1 MSRVRLFEVF
11 HMQEQALLEAC
22 KWVMMTSLE
31 LWHRVVFIILMKVL
45 TWSSYCSVLSIH
57 ICHVCTFHVLT
68 RGVSYIYVI
77 ITIILFEKLHMLEVL
92 CCWFATPRCKKWK
105 KIDYRNRFTPILEF
119 KQTLSAAR
127 PLDSTSVKNLKLSQ
141 ATLQIIG

>member
-57 ICHVCTFHVLT
+57 GCHVCTFLVLT
-68 RGVSYIYVI
+68 RDFSYIYVI
-77 ITIILFEKLHMLEVL
+77 ISHNLIRKVIYVKSSMF
-92 CCWFATPRCKKWK
+92 FATPRCKIWNQ
-105 KIDYRNRFTPILEF
+105 IDYLNRFTQILEL
-119 KQTLSAAR
+119 KQTLRVAR
-127 PLDSTSVKNLKLSQ
+127 PLESTTIKNWKLPQ
-141 ATLQIIG
+141 AALWIIW